1 MKRLIAASLFAVA
14 LTATPALAKDGVKVG
29 VLECD
34 VSAGIGLILGS
45 SKSVDCVFKRDGR
58 DERYSGKLGKLGVDI
73 GATGEA
79 AMAWVVFAPGKVNR
93 GALEGSYNG
102 AGAEA
107 TVVAGLGANVMVGG
121 FEKSINLQPL
131 SIKGQT
137 GLNVA
142 AGLTSLT
149 LEHVN

>member
-58 DERYSGKLGKLGVDI
+58 DEHCSGKQAKLGV
-73 GATGEA
+73 
-79 AMAWVVFAPGKVNR
+79 
-93 GALEGSYNG
+93 
-102 AGAEA
+102 
-107 TVVAGLGANVMVGG
+107 
-121 FEKSINLQPL
+121 
-131 SIKGQT
+131 
-137 GLNVA
+137 
-142 AGLTSLT
+142 
-149 LEHVN
+149 